1 MWYFSVYEMCVRVC
15 VCANCYCHV
24 CACAR
29 VRKNEGAAGG
39 SLCVYCLGVQWTSS
53 KLLFWR
59 WVACMEKRNVIISPP
74 TPQRFGSRPCVAATL
89 GMNCRASVPLG
100 LGGHGWMENFLCPF
114 FKCCLGVGCVGR
126 RCVCANSR
134 AKLMPLAVCISLL
147 FVYIVL
153 LIHCWP
159 WHLHFVNYSKAKIG
173 WLFFSYSI
181 C

>member
-59 WVACMEKRNVIISPP
+59 WVACMEKRNVIISPAHP
-74 TPQRFGSRPCVAATL
+74 PEVWFSPVCCRDPWDELSSIRPSGVRRPWLDGKVFVSFFQVLSR
-89 GMNCRASVPLG
+89 CRVYR
-100 LGGHGWMENFLCPF
+100 EE
-114 FKCCLGVGCVGR
+114 V
-126 RCVCANSR
+126 CVCQFQGQADAFS
-134 AKLMPLAVCISLL
+134 SLL
-147 FVYIVL
+147 FIVIC
-153 LIHCWP
+153 IHC
-159 WHLHFVNYSKAKIG
+159 FDDN
-173 WLFFSYSI
+173 